1 MFVLKLS
8 GIQRYISLM
17 ITLFIVQSANIIW
30 VQTKMCINFCTLKL
44 YIFSNI
50 AVFYFSSFAII
61 FSIAVQKMEQSNI
74 PFSLCRL
81 TLVQHTIAQSSLTKR
96 TTYFKLKKL
105 RYLCICCFMWLA
117 NSICFYD
124 RNTNLKMI
132 RVWIL

>member
-17 ITLFIVQSANIIW
+17 ITLFIVLSANIIR

-44 YIFSNI
+44 YIFSNIAI

-81 TLVQHTIAQSSLTKR
+81 TLVQQTIAQSSLTKR
-96 TTYFKLKKL
+96 TTYFKLKIL

-117 NSICFYD
+117 NRTCF
-124 RNTNLKMI
+124 TL
-132 RVWIL
+132 